1 MKTVEEVDL
10 QVRELSRGGN
20 PASRGVLFANKY
32 IQIRKFHSFW
42 WFLDFWRFP
51 LDQYKK
57 AIEWLEQFLRI
68 RDRDPEALHLI
79 GQCHLNESNPVKGL
93 EYLKKSLEA
102 RPKQPQV
109 ALKVAELLI
118 CQVIMIFW
126 HDFLLKHHNS
136 SPKLKT

>member
-1 MKTVEEVDL
+1 MGYFGSTLVI
-10 QVRELSRGGN
+10 
-20 PASRGVLFANKY
+20 LF
-32 IQIRKFHSFW
+32 S
-42 WFLDFWRFP
+42 
-51 LDQYKK
+51 DQYKK

-118 CQVIMIFW
+118 CQVFFLFFGDCIF
-126 HDFLLKHHNS
+126 
-136 SPKLKT
+136 

>member
-1 MKTVEEVDL
+1 M
-10 QVRELSRGGN
+10 
-20 PASRGVLFANKY
+20 
-32 IQIRKFHSFW
+32 
-42 WFLDFWRFP
+42 
-51 LDQYKK
+51 
-57 AIEWLEQFLRI
+57 RI

-118 CQVIMIFW
+118 CQVFFC
-126 HDFLLKHHNS
+126 FLEISLPKHHNF

>member
-1 MKTVEEVDL
+1 M
-10 QVRELSRGGN
+10 
-20 PASRGVLFANKY
+20 
-32 IQIRKFHSFW
+32 
-42 WFLDFWRFP
+42 
-51 LDQYKK
+51 
-57 AIEWLEQFLRI
+57 RI

-118 CQVIMIFW
+118 CQVNIFFF
-126 HDFLLKHHNS
+126 HLFFT
-136 SPKLKT
+136 KTP

>member
-1 MKTVEEVDL
+1 MIY
-10 QVRELSRGGN
+10 S
-20 PASRGVLFANKY
+20 
-32 IQIRKFHSFW
+32 
-42 WFLDFWRFP
+42 
-51 LDQYKK
+51 DQYKK

-118 CQVIMIFW
+118 CQVKIWFGRFFSLNTIT
-126 HDFLLKHHNS
+126 LARN
-136 SPKLKT
+136 

>member
-1 MKTVEEVDL
+1 M
-10 QVRELSRGGN
+10 
-20 PASRGVLFANKY
+20 
-32 IQIRKFHSFW
+32 
-42 WFLDFWRFP
+42 
-51 LDQYKK
+51 
-57 AIEWLEQFLRI
+57 RI

-118 CQVIMIFW
+118 CQVMIF
-126 HDFLLKHHNS
+126 FVLFSRKHHYF

>member
-32 IQIRKFHSFW
+32 IQISKLYLFYDAKNTTEKSNMIYS
-42 WFLDFWRFP
+42 
-51 LDQYKK
+51 DQYKK

-118 CQVIMIFW
+118 CQVKI
-126 HDFLLKHHNS
+126 
-136 SPKLKT
+136 